1 MCETPE
7 DISGLE
13 TPMQVRFWGTR
24 GSIATPGPET
34 VRYGGNTSCVS
45 VRTRSGTQLVI
56 DAGTGLRGLGI
67 ALMSEGAQGRRGH
80 LLIGHTHWDHIQGFP
95 FFAPLFEAGNEWDV
109 YAPRGFGPSLRE
121 TLAGQMQYTY
131 FPVNLE
137 EMGATIRYHDL
148 VEGSFMIDEVRVT
161 ARYLNHPALTLGYR
175 LEVDGITVVYASD
188 HEGHAH
194 AAALGMPLGQVLG
207 SLHPGDNR
215 HAEFIAK
222 ADLLIHDTQYTADEY
237 PKRIG
242 WGHSTLEYVVDMAIA
257 AGVRQLA
264 LFHHD
269 PARDDDAVDAMVL
282 AGRQRV
288 RDAGASVTLFG
299 AAEGLV
305 LDLDAP
311 AVQVAPVRGDVQPN
325 IDTRSLVDKQ
335 VLIAC
340 TDSALAKD
348 IREAVRSEGLSPVV
362 VDNAGDARTAIDP
375 QRLALA
381 VVERRL
387 AGHDGLAL
395 VRELRALQGL
405 QQLPVI
411 MLAPAEAC
419 VADVTKPAAP
429 DAPTIVT
436 DWICPPFTPQYLR
449 TKLRAGL
456 LRTRARWQAP
466 PIPGE
471 EERRLQ
477 ALHQLAILDTPPEE
491 RFDRITRLAARF
503 FGVPIALIS
512 LVDRD
517 RQWFKSRNGS
527 LVQQT
532 SREVSFCGH
541 AILQPEALVVS
552 DALADDRFADNPLVL
567 SEPRLRFYA
576 GYPIV
581 ASDGSAIGT
590 LCLIDHKPR
599 HFGSAQV
606 KALRD
611 MAALVERE
619 LHAGA
624 SAR

>member
-1 MCETPE
+1 
-7 DISGLE
+7 
-13 TPMQVRFWGTR
+13 MQVQFWGTR
-24 GSIATPGPET
+24 GSIPTPGPET

-45 VRTRSGTQLVI
+45 VRTRRGTQLVI

-67 ALMSEGAQGRRGH
+67 ALMSQAEQGRRGH

-95 FFAPLFEAGNEWDV
+95 FFAPLFEPGNEWDV

-188 HEGHAH
+188 HESHAH
-194 AAALGMPLGQVLG
+194 AAALGKSLGQVLG
-207 SLHPGDNR
+207 ALHPGDNR

-222 ADLLIHDTQYTADEY
+222 ADLLIHDTQYTAADY

-257 AGVRQLA
+257 AGVGQLA

-269 PARDDDAVDAMVL
+269 PVRDDDALDALVL

-288 RDAGASVTLFG
+288 RDAGASVQLFG
-299 AAEGLV
+299 AAEGQV

-311 AVQVAPVRGDVQPN
+311 AVTVAPVRDDAQPS
-325 IDTRSLVDKQ
+325 IDTQNLVDKQ
-335 VLIAC
+335 VLIVC
-340 TDSALAKD
+340 SDSVLSDD
-348 IREAVRSEGLSPVV
+348 IRDAVRSEGLAPVV
-362 VDNAGDARTAIDP
+362 ADSAQDARSAIDP

-381 VVERRL
+381 VIERRF
-387 AGHDGLAL
+387 AGDDGLAL
-395 VRELRALQGL
+395 LHDLRAMQGL
-405 QQLPVI
+405 AQLPGI

-419 VADVTKPAAP
+419 AVDESRSTTAATP
-429 DAPTIVT
+429 PTVT
-436 DWICPPFTPQYLR
+436 DWLCPPFTPQYLR

-466 PIPGE
+466 PIPIE
-471 EERRLQ
+471 EERRLE
-477 ALHQLAILDTPPEE
+477 ALHQLSILDTPAEE
-491 RFDRITRLAARF
+491 RFDRITRLAAHF

-517 RQWFKSRNGS
+517 RQWFKSRSG
-527 LVQQT
+527 LQVQQT

-541 AILQPEALVVS
+541 AILQPQALVVS
-552 DALADDRFADNPLVL
+552 DALADDRFADNPLVQ

-576 GYPIV
+576 GHPIV
-581 ASDGSAIGT
+581 AADGSAIGT

-599 HFGSAQV
+599 HFGPAQIN
-606 KALRD
+606 ALRD

-619 LHAGA
+619 LQIDPTP
-624 SAR
+624 R

>member
-1 MCETPE
+1 MRV
-7 DISGLE
+7 
-13 TPMQVRFWGTR
+13 QFWGTR

-45 VRTRSGTQLVI
+45 IRTRRGTQLVI
-56 DAGTGLRGLGI
+56 DAGTGLRALGI
-67 ALMSEGAQGRRGH
+67 ALMTEGEEGRRGH

-95 FFAPLFEAGNEWDV
+95 FFAPLFEAGHEWDV

-131 FPVNLE
+131 FPVNLD

-207 SLHPGDNR
+207 ALHPGDNR
-215 HAEFIAK
+215 HREFIAK
-222 ADLLIHDTQYTADEY
+222 ADLLIHDAQYTAAEY

-242 WGHSTLEYVVDMAIA
+242 WGHSTIEYVVDMAIA

-264 LFHHD
+264 LYHHD
-269 PARDDDAVDAMVL
+269 PSRTDEALDALVV

-288 RDAGASVTLFG
+288 RDAGASVNLFG
-299 AAEGLV
+299 AAEGMV
-305 LDLDAP
+305 LELDAP
-311 AVQVAPVRGDVQPN
+311 DTAVAPARGDAQAS
-325 IDTRSLVDKQ
+325 IDTQDLADKQ

-340 TDSALAKD
+340 TDAALAEE
-348 IREAVRSEGLSPVV
+348 IREVVRSEGLSAVIADTPQ
-362 VDNAGDARTAIDP
+362 DALLAIHP
-375 QRLALA
+375 QQLALA
-381 VVERRL
+381 VIEHQF
-387 AGHDGLAL
+387 GDTSGLSL
-395 VRELRALQGL
+395 LRALRALEGL
-405 QQLPVI
+405 AQLPVI

-419 VADVTKPAAP
+419 AQEESKPLVAASAAP
-429 DAPTIVT
+429 AVT
-436 DWICPPFTPQYLR
+436 EWLCPPFTPQYLR

-466 PIPGE
+466 PIPQQE
-471 EERRLQ
+471 MRRLA
-477 ALHQLAILDTPPEE
+477 ALHALEILDTPAEE

-517 RQWFKSRNGS
+517 RQWFKSRSGS

-541 AILQPEALVVS
+541 AILQSDVMVVA
-552 DALADDRFADNPLVL
+552 DALADDRFADNPLVQ

-576 GYPIV
+576 GHPIV
-581 ASDGSAIGT
+581 AADGSAIGT

-599 HFGSAQV
+599 HFGAAQI

-619 LHAGA
+619 LQATA
-624 SAR
+624 VSR